1 MLHHISI
8 ATPTAPTTKYSIS
21 FTTLPVLTA
30 APGCKPGAAVA
41 VPAPP
46 VAPAPPVGGV
56 GSDSGTTV
64 VEVSTVGVPLRV
76 LVYRTMLVD
85 EALLVFAELL
95 VELVEPGVVEEGV
108 EAVAIVLAPPPA
120 VVTITT
126 P

>member
-30 APGCKPGAAVA
+30 APGCKPGADVA
-41 VPAPP
+41 VPVPS
-46 VAPAPPVGGV
+46 VAPAPPVGV
-56 GSDSGTTV
+56 ESDSGTTV
-64 VEVSTVGVPLRV
+64 VEVITVGMPLMV
-76 LVYRTMLVD
+76 VVCRTMLVD
-85 EALLVFAELL
+85 EDLLVFAEVL
-95 VELVEPGVVEEGV
+95 VELVEPGVVEEGG

-120 VVTITT
+120 VVTITR